1 MYCSQFMHALI
12 RISVCI
18 SLFCSQNLESELSPL
33 IMKLWKLCLNLTL
46 SHPKWTVCR
55 AAGYSVCV
63 CVLWGF
69 LSGPCACI
77 YSGSGLWLRCQGW
90 EPVPGRRAGDSSGGL
105 SGRREAVWH
114 TGSSAAVVSW
124 HVPSQQGPTEPRQI
138 AERARFKSA
147 TPCTWGRCQRDTHT
161 HVRIPA
167 SLTHAG
173 EMHSGQKHTQTA

>member
-1 MYCSQFMHALI
+1 
-12 RISVCI
+12 
-18 SLFCSQNLESELSPL
+18 
-33 IMKLWKLCLNLTL
+33 MKLWKLCPNLNL
-46 SHPKWTVCR
+46 SHPDSSKWTVCR

-114 TGSSAAVVSW
+114 TGSSTAVESW
-124 HVPSQQGPTEPRQI
+124 HVPSQQGPTELWQI

-147 TPCTWGRCQRDTHT
+147 TPCTWGRCQRETHQNSSIINT
-161 HVRIPA
+161 WWTNA
-167 SLTHAG
+167 SCSKL
-173 EMHSGQKHTQTA
+173 HTNQPKTCNAFFIQILLLRGCSLRAQEI